1 MSGKNVAHSV
11 RERLRNLSRKTGE
24 DFQLL
29 LTRFVVERLLYRL
42 AQSEHRDHFVL
53 KGAVLFTLW
62 TGEMHRPTRDVDF
75 LGFGDPSAMRLGDVF
90 RTLCTLAVDDD
101 GLEFDPT
108 SVAVEAIREDQ
119 EYGGQ
124 RVKFD
129 VRLGQARLTLQV
141 DVGFGDAITPAAEE
155 VEYPTLLGMD
165 PPRLKA
171 YPKETV
177 VAEKLEAM
185 VQLGM
190 ANSRMKDFY
199 DLLVMSRTFPFEG
212 EALRQAVAATF
223 ARRGT
228 ALPSGLPVALTDAF
242 AADDAK
248 AKQWKA
254 FCKRSGLD
262 ERAGDLPSA
271 VKELAAFLLMPLA
284 AAGGSSSYDA
294 SWLPGGLWSLPK
306 SLAGA

>member
-11 RERLRNLSRKTGE
+11 RERLLNLSRRSGE

-29 LTRFVVERLLYRL
+29 LTRYAVERLLYRL
-42 AQSEHRDHFVL
+42 ARSEHRDDFVL
-53 KGAVLFTLW
+53 KGAMLFTLW

-75 LGFGDPSAMRLGDVF
+75 LGFGDAGAVRLIEVF
-90 RTLCTLAVDDD
+90 RALCALAVDDD
-101 GLEFDPT
+101 GLLFDAT
-108 SVAVEAIREDQ
+108 TVAVEAIREDR
-119 EYGGQ
+119 EHGGQ

-129 VRLGQARLTLQV
+129 ARLGQARIALQV
-141 DVGFGDAITPAAEE
+141 DVGFGDAVTPAAEE
-155 VEYPTLLGMD
+155 VEYPTFLGMEA
-165 PPRLKA
+165 PKLRA

-199 DLLVMSRTFPFEG
+199 DLLVMARTFSFDG
-212 EALRQAVAATF
+212 EQLRRAVAATF

-228 ALPSGLPVALTDAF
+228 ALPGESPVALTSAF
-242 AADDAK
+242 ATDAAK

-254 FCKRSGLD
+254 FCKRGSLED
-262 ERAGDLPSA
+262 RAGELAPVVSELSRFLSPVLSA
-271 VKELAAFLLMPLA
+271 VASGEALSKRWK
-284 AAGGSSSYDA
+284 AGGP
-294 SWLPGGLWSLPK
+294 WR
-306 SLAGA
+306 